1 MHLLRSCCW
10 FFGSRT
16 HRKRNLRS
24 FDTWAECSAH
34 IAHGC
39 ACAFVLR
46 WDFFFC
52 VHELQRHTRTQSRV
66 IVHFSLFVVCL
77 YSSVQ
82 LFCIIITFVFACC
95 WCCSCCIVF
104 ITFSWR
110 FATFAS
116 TFISF
121 HFISCLPI
129 YLHFIIICKPQR
141 SLSRR
146 LRGRISS
153 SVWMGLAT
161 VCLCL
166 WYRLDEIS
174 YRLEFWSSR

>member
-1 MHLLRSCCW
+1 MSRVFCSHSTWMCVCIRFALR
-10 FFGSRT
+10 
-16 HRKRNLRS
+16 
-24 FDTWAECSAH
+24 
-34 IAHGC
+34 
-39 ACAFVLR
+39 
-46 WDFFFC
+46 FFFLRPWALTT
-52 VHELQRHTRTQSRV
+52 HAHTISCYCS
-66 IVHFSLFVVCL
+66 FFVVRCL
-77 YSSVQ
+77 PIQFSSALLHYNHICFCLLLMLQ
-82 LFCIIITFVFACC
+82 LLYRLYHIFLTLCHIRIHIYLV
-95 WCCSCCIVF
+95 
-104 ITFSWR
+104 
-110 FATFAS
+110 
-116 TFISF
+116 SF

-174 YRLEFWSSR
+174 YRLEFWSSC